1 MLLTSQNRI
10 SVSSVRTVNQN
21 GIVRLAD
28 VAHRHELAKRRF
40 TGMRRMRPGTY
51 PMPAERDYTAGGQRG
66 HEPTGCRASLQGWPT
81 LWAAL
86 ALARSARS

>member
-28 VAHRHELAKRRF
+28 VAHRHELAKHRF
-40 TGMRRMRPGTY
+40 TGMRRMRPGT
-51 PMPAERDYTAGGQRG
+51 PSTPAEREYLADGQRRRD
-66 HEPTGCRASLQGWPT
+66 PGCRASLQGWPT

-86 ALARSARS
+86 ALAKSARS